1 MMSAFEIRIKKK
13 ALKFISDLGS
23 KEKVKLRDAFIK
35 LKENPV
41 PVKSLDIV
49 KLSGKKN
56 VYRIRIGRVR
66 VLYEVLW
73 REKIIL
79 VHRVDFRGEIYKP

>member
-41 PVKSLDIV
+41 PVNSNSSFTPELPYN
-49 KLSGKKN
+49 L
-56 VYRIRIGRVR
+56 
-66 VLYEVLW
+66 
-73 REKIIL
+73 
-79 VHRVDFRGEIYKP
+79 